1 VDRDSEF
8 WELGAACFG
17 IAAKFELRPI
27 RERTAAGR
35 AAINPQ
41 KGVKFGRS

>member
-1 VDRDSEF
+1 MDRDSEF
-8 WELGAACFG
+8 WELGATCFG